1 MSSDFAD
8 ALGEGTLSLG
18 NHPVRGIHLPIEV
31 VEPSMALLASLPALP
46 QD

>member
-1 MSSDFAD
+1 
-8 ALGEGTLSLG
+8 
-18 NHPVRGIHLPIEV
+18 VRGINLPIEV